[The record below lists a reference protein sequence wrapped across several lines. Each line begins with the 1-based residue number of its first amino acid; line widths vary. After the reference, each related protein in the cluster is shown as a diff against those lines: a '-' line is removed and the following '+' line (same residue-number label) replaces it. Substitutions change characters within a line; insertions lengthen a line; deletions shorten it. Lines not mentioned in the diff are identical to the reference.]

1 MPALIFFSLKPP
13 PLPFYPRKR
22 IHILWVCGLI
32 VIAVCALLIVLFL
45 GWKKLFGLG
54 LIIGIVVAIVER
66 YTKRLEKKKPVDQP
80 VIDMMDEDQYWRMIE
95 TSLKNSHDGDSQ
107 RENLIMQL
115 EHLDPVDIIRFRLRT
130 DKLLYDT
137 YTSEMWCAA
146 YLLNGGCS
154 DDGFEYF
161 RLWLVSRGK
170 DVYEAAKENPDW
182 LVTQLDEDTEVG
194 FFEDL
199 WYVADYAF
207 DQRTMNKLHEWVD
220 ESFKYN
226 EANYPQMNFNWSEDD
241 PESMKKICPNLYRA
255 MQN

>member
-1 MPALIFFSLKPP
+1 
-13 PLPFYPRKR
+13 
-22 IHILWVCGLI
+22 
-32 VIAVCALLIVLFL
+32 
-45 GWKKLFGLG
+45 
-54 LIIGIVVAIVER
+54 
-66 YTKRLEKKKPVDQP
+66 
-80 VIDMMDEDQYWRMIE
+80 MDEDHYWAMIDE
-95 TSLKNSHDGDSQ
+95 SIKNSHDGESQ
-107 RENLIMQL
+107 RENLITQL
-115 EHLDPVDIIRFRLRT
+115 EQLEPEEIIKFRLKT

-161 RLWLVSRGK
+161 RLWLVLRGK

-182 LVTQLDEDTEVG
+182 LVTQLDEGREAG

-207 DQRTMNKLHEWVD
+207 DRRTMKKLHEWVD
-220 ESFKYN
+220 EDFEFN
-226 EANYPQMNFNWSEDD
+226 EEDYPQIEFNWSEDD
-241 PESMKKICPNLYRA
+241 PASMQKVCPNLYRA

>member
-1 MPALIFFSLKPP
+1 
-13 PLPFYPRKR
+13 
-22 IHILWVCGLI
+22 LI
-32 VIAVCALLIVLFL
+32 VIGVSAVLVVLTL
-45 GWKKLFGLG
+45 GWKKLYGIG

-66 YTKRLEKKKPVDQP
+66 YTTRLENKKPVEQP
-80 VIDMMDEDQYWRMIE
+80 VGEPMNEDQYWVMIDE
-95 TSLKNSHDGDSQ
+95 SIKNSHDGQSQ
-107 RENLIMQL
+107 RENLITQL
-115 EHLDPVDIIRFRLRT
+115 EQLEPTDIIKFRLKT

-161 RLWLVSRGK
+161 RLWIISRGK
-170 DVYEAAKENPDW
+170 DVYEAAKDNPDW

-207 DQRTMNKLHEWVD
+207 DRLTMKQLHEWVD
-220 ESFKYN
+220 DQFKFN
-226 EANYPQMNFNWSEDD
+226 EANYPQIEFNWSEDD
-241 PESMKKICPNLYRA
+241 PASMQKVCPNLYGA